1 MAFLADRLLPMPAIS
16 IMAAV
21 SSASSAAS
29 LTATTLSA
37 PSGFISEMKG
47 YGYMYSSSAS
57 SEIS

>member
-1 MAFLADRLLPMPAIS
+1 MPAIS